1 MWWLLKSLGQLGP
14 TRWYLM
20 DGGMGGGEGGY
31 KGGGGWGS
39 SIPCTGMH
47 RSDALGPPPLLISS
61 HSKLNLVF
69 FLFLQPGAGEGIL
82 GIQVLSNRSNPAKGT
97 IGIQAH
103 VTLRP
108 QVVLYSPSGE
118 TTCWWR
124 ALPLFGEDFALTS
137 GCALDQVYMKHKCIF
152 H

>member
-47 RSDALGPPPLLISS
+47 RSGAQGPPPLLISS

-108 QVVLYSPSGE
+108 HFVLTIAHQVERPPVGEEPYINLVETLLLPVVVLWIKY
-118 TTCWWR
+118 T
-124 ALPLFGEDFALTS
+124 
-137 GCALDQVYMKHKCIF
+137 
-152 H
+152 

>member
-47 RSDALGPPPLLISS
+47 RSGAQGPPPLLISS

-108 QVVLYSPSGE
+108 QVVLYSPLHIKWRDHLLVERPTLIWWTLCSCKWLCSG
-118 TTCWWR
+118 
-124 ALPLFGEDFALTS
+124 S
-137 GCALDQVYMKHKCIF
+137 GKH
-152 H
+152 

>member
-1 MWWLLKSLGQLGP
+1 MEGW
-14 TRWYLM
+14 
-20 DGGMGGGEGGY
+20 EGGY

-47 RSDALGPPPLLISS
+47 RSGAQGPPPLLISS

-82 GIQVLSNRSNPAKGT
+82 GIQVLFNRSNPAKGT

-108 QVVLYSPSGE
+108 QVVLYSPLLIK
-118 TTCWWR
+118 WR
-124 ALPLFGEDFALTS
+124 DHLSMESPTLICGDFALAS
-137 GCALDQVYMKHKCIF
+137 GCALDQVYMLIDVFLIKINCVGTPRGKSKLVLC
-152 H
+152 